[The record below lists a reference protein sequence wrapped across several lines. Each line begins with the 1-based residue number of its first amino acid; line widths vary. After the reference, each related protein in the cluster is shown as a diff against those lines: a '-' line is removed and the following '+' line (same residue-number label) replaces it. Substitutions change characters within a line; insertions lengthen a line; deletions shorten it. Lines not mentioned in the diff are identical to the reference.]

1 MRTTLERHFAAIG
14 ARLEVRHELAAPD
27 YRFDVVRGRRGE
39 YFELRGSRTDDLVV
53 QHVDKR
59 GRHILICGLE
69 HGDLRKARVTK
80 GVRSTMRSS
89 PIWSRTTR
97 SSRTGR

>member
-27 YRFDVVRGRRGE
+27 YSFDVVRGRRGE
-39 YFELRGSRTDDLVV
+39 YFELRGSRIDDLVV

-59 GRHILICGLE
+59 GRHILVCGLE
-69 HGDLRKARVTK
+69 HGDLRKARVSERNSCRLR
-80 GVRSTMRSS
+80 GRS
-89 PIWSRTTR
+89 
-97 SSRTGR
+97 